1 MVSIPGW
8 FIYALI
14 GAIFAAFSIIFA
26 KIGLKD
32 IDSITITTL
41 RAIIMTIIIF
51 IIFLLEI
58 RNINNLFNL
67 SNKNYIFVIL
77 SALFG
82 ALSWI
87 AFFYALKIGEA
98 SNVSIID
105 RSSFL
110 FVVLLSIIVL
120 NEELTIKKAIAS
132 ILMFIALVLLVI

>member
-8 FIYALI
+8 FIYALL
-14 GAIFAAFSIIFA
+14 GAIFAAFSTIFA

-32 IDSITITTL
+32 INSITVTTL
-41 RAIIMTIIIF
+41 RAIIMTIILF
-51 IIFLLEI
+51 IIFILEI

-77 SALFG
+77 SAIFG

-120 NEELTIKKAIAS
+120 NEKLTIKKAIAS
-132 ILMFIALVLLVI
+132 ILMFIALVLLAI

>member
-1 MVSIPGW
+1 MVSIPTW

-14 GAIFAAFSIIFA
+14 GAIFAAFSTIFA
-26 KIGLKD
+26 KIGLRGLN
-32 IDSITITTL
+32 SITVTTL
-41 RAIIMTIIIF
+41 RSIIMTIIIF
-51 IIFLLEI
+51 IIFILEI

-67 SNKNYIFVIL
+67 SNKDYIFVIL

-110 FVVLLSIIVL
+110 FVVLFSIIVL
-120 NEELTIKKAIAS
+120 NEELTIQKVVAS

>member
-8 FIYALI
+8 FIYALL
-14 GAIFAAFSIIFA
+14 GAIFAAFSTIFA

-32 IDSITITTL
+32 INSITVTTL

-58 RNINNLFNL
+58 KNINSLFNL
-67 SNKNYIFVIL
+67 SNKNYLFVIL

-87 AFFYALKIGEA
+87 AFFYALKIGKA

-110 FVVLLSIIVL
+110 FVVLLSIIIL
-120 NEELTIKKAIAS
+120 NEKLTIQKVIAS

>member
-8 FIYALI
+8 FIYALL
-14 GAIFAAFSIIFA
+14 GAIFAAFSTIFA

-32 IDSITITTL
+32 INSITVTTL
-41 RAIIMTIIIF
+41 RAIIMTIILF

-67 SNKNYIFVIL
+67 SNKNYLFVIL
-77 SALFG
+77 SAIFG

-87 AFFYALKIGEA
+87 AFFYALKIGKA

-110 FVVLLSIIVL
+110 FVVLLSIIIL
-120 NEELTIKKAIAS
+120 NEKLTIQKVIAS
-132 ILMFIALVLLVI
+132 ILMFIALILLVI

>member
-8 FIYALI
+8 FIYALL
-14 GAIFAAFSIIFA
+14 GAIFAAFSTIFA

-32 IDSITITTL
+32 INSITVTTL
-41 RAIIMTIIIF
+41 RAIVMTIILF

-67 SNKNYIFVIL
+67 SNKNYLFVIL
-77 SALFG
+77 SAIFG

-120 NEELTIKKAIAS
+120 NEKLTIKKAIAS
-132 ILMFIALVLLVI
+132 ILMFIALVLLAI

>member
-1 MVSIPGW
+1 MVSIPTW

-14 GAIFAAFSIIFA
+14 GAIFAAFSTIFA
-26 KIGLKD
+26 KIGLQGLN
-32 IDSITITTL
+32 SITVTTL
-41 RAIIMTIIIF
+41 RSIIMTIIIF
-51 IIFLLEI
+51 IIFILEI

-67 SNKNYIFVIL
+67 SNKDYIFVIL

-110 FVVLLSIIVL
+110 FVVLFSIIIL
-120 NEELTIKKAIAS
+120 NEELTTQKVVAS

>member
-8 FIYALI
+8 FIYALL
-14 GAIFAAFSIIFA
+14 GAIFAAFSTIFA

-32 IDSITITTL
+32 INSITVTTL
-41 RAIIMTIIIF
+41 RSIIMTIIIF
-51 IIFLLEI
+51 IIFILEV

-67 SNKNYIFVIL
+67 SNKDYIFVIL

-87 AFFYALKIGEA
+87 AFFYALKIGKA

-110 FVVLLSIIVL
+110 FVVLFSIIIL
-120 NEELTIKKAIAS
+120 NEDLTIQKVIAS
-132 ILMFIALVLLVI
+132 ILMFIALILLVV

>member
-8 FIYALI
+8 FIYSLL
-14 GAIFAAFSIIFA
+14 GAIFAAFSTIFA

-32 IDSITITTL
+32 INSITVTTL

-58 RNINNLFNL
+58 KNINSLFNL
-67 SNKNYIFVIL
+67 SNKNYLFVIL

-87 AFFYALKIGEA
+87 AFFYALKIGKA

-120 NEELTIKKAIAS
+120 NEKLTIQKVIAS

>member
-1 MVSIPGW
+1 MVSIPTW

-14 GAIFAAFSIIFA
+14 GAIFAAFSTIFA
-26 KIGLKD
+26 KIGLRGLN
-32 IDSITITTL
+32 SITVTTL
-41 RAIIMTIIIF
+41 RSIIITIIIF
-51 IIFLLEI
+51 IIFILEI

-67 SNKNYIFVIL
+67 SNKDYIFVIL

-110 FVVLLSIIVL
+110 FVVLFSIIIL
-120 NEELTIKKAIAS
+120 NEELTIQKVVAS

>member
-1 MVSIPGW
+1 MVSIPTW

-14 GAIFAAFSIIFA
+14 GAIFAAFSTIFA
-26 KIGLKD
+26 KIGLRGLN
-32 IDSITITTL
+32 SITVTTL
-41 RAIIMTIIIF
+41 RSIIITIIIF
-51 IIFLLEI
+51 IIFILEI

-67 SNKNYIFVIL
+67 SNKDYIFVIL

-110 FVVLLSIIVL
+110 FVVLFSIIIL
-120 NEELTIKKAIAS
+120 NEELTTQKVVAS

>member
-8 FIYALI
+8 FIYALL
-14 GAIFAAFSIIFA
+14 GAIFAAFSTIFA

-32 IDSITITTL
+32 INSITVTTL
-41 RAIIMTIIIF
+41 RSIIMTIILF

-58 RNINNLFNL
+58 KNINNLFNL
-67 SNKNYIFVIL
+67 SNKNYLFVIL
-77 SALFG
+77 SAIFG

-110 FVVLLSIIVL
+110 FVVLLSIIIL
-120 NEELTIKKAIAS
+120 NEKLTIKKVIAS

>member
-1 MVSIPGW
+1 LVYICFNRSNICS
-8 FIYALI
+8 
-14 GAIFAAFSIIFA
+14 FSTIFA
-26 KIGLKD
+26 KIGLQGLN
-32 IDSITITTL
+32 SITVTTL
-41 RAIIMTIIIF
+41 RSIIMTIIIF
-51 IIFLLEI
+51 IIFILEI

-67 SNKNYIFVIL
+67 SNKDYIFVIL

-110 FVVLLSIIVL
+110 FVVLLGLIIL
-120 NEELTIKKAIAS
+120 NEELTIQKVVAS

>member
-1 MVSIPGW
+1 MVSIPTW

-14 GAIFAAFSIIFA
+14 GAIFAAFSTIFA
-26 KIGLKD
+26 KIGLQGLN
-32 IDSITITTL
+32 SITVTTL
-41 RAIIMTIIIF
+41 RSIIMTIIIF
-51 IIFLLEI
+51 IIFILEI

-67 SNKNYIFVIL
+67 SDKNYIFVIL

-110 FVVLLSIIVL
+110 FVVLFGIIVL
-120 NEELTIKKAIAS
+120 NEELTIQKVIAS
-132 ILMFIALVLLVI
+132 ILMFIALALLVI

>member
-1 MVSIPGW
+1 MVSIPTW

-14 GAIFAAFSIIFA
+14 GAIFAAFSTIFA
-26 KIGLKD
+26 KIGLQGLN
-32 IDSITITTL
+32 SITVTTL
-41 RAIIMTIIIF
+41 RSIIMTIIIF
-51 IIFLLEI
+51 IIFILEI

-67 SNKNYIFVIL
+67 SNKDYIFVIL

-110 FVVLLSIIVL
+110 FVVLLGLIIL
-120 NEELTIKKAIAS
+120 NEELTIQKVVAS

>member
-1 MVSIPGW
+1 MVSIPTW

-14 GAIFAAFSIIFA
+14 GAIFAAFSTIFA
-26 KIGLKD
+26 KIGLQGLN
-32 IDSITITTL
+32 SITVTTL
-41 RAIIMTIIIF
+41 RSIIMTIIIF
-51 IIFLLEI
+51 IIFILEI

-67 SNKNYIFVIL
+67 SNKDYIFVIL

-87 AFFYALKIGEA
+87 AFFYTLKIGEA

-110 FVVLLSIIVL
+110 FVVLLGLIIL
-120 NEELTIKKAIAS
+120 NEELTIQKVVAS

>member
-8 FIYALI
+8 FIYALL
-14 GAIFAAFSIIFA
+14 GAIFAAFSTIFA

-32 IDSITITTL
+32 INSITVTTL
-41 RAIIMTIIIF
+41 RAIIMTIILF

-58 RNINNLFNL
+58 KNINNLFNL
-67 SNKNYIFVIL
+67 SNKNYLFVIL
-77 SALFG
+77 SAIFG

-110 FVVLLSIIVL
+110 FVVLLSIIIL
-120 NEELTIKKAIAS
+120 NEKLTIQKVIAS

>member
-1 MVSIPGW
+1 MVSIPTW

-14 GAIFAAFSIIFA
+14 GAIFAAFSTIFA
-26 KIGLKD
+26 KIGLRGLN
-32 IDSITITTL
+32 SITVTTL
-41 RAIIMTIIIF
+41 RSIIITIIIF
-51 IIFLLEI
+51 IIFILEI

-67 SNKNYIFVIL
+67 SNKDYIFVIL

-120 NEELTIKKAIAS
+120 NEGLTIQKVVAS
-132 ILMFIALVLLVI
+132 ILMFIALVLLII

>member
-1 MVSIPGW
+1 MVSIPTW

-14 GAIFAAFSIIFA
+14 GAIFAAFSTIFA
-26 KIGLKD
+26 KIGLRGLN
-32 IDSITITTL
+32 SITVTTL
-41 RAIIMTIIIF
+41 RSIIITIIIF
-51 IIFLLEI
+51 IIFILEI

-67 SNKNYIFVIL
+67 SNKDYIFVIL

-110 FVVLLSIIVL
+110 FVVLFSIIVL
-120 NEELTIKKAIAS
+120 NEELTTQKVVAS
-132 ILMFIALVLLVI
+132 ILMFIALVLLII

>member
-8 FIYALI
+8 FIYALL
-14 GAIFAAFSIIFA
+14 GAIFAAFSTIFA

-32 IDSITITTL
+32 INSITVTTL

-67 SNKNYIFVIL
+67 SNKNYLFVIL
-77 SALFG
+77 SAIFG

-87 AFFYALKIGEA
+87 AFFYALKIGKA
-98 SNVSIID
+98 SNVSIVD

-110 FVVLLSIIVL
+110 FVVLLSIIIL
-120 NEELTIKKAIAS
+120 NEKLTIQKVIAS

>member
-1 MVSIPGW
+1 MPTW

-14 GAIFAAFSIIFA
+14 GAIFAAFSTIFA
-26 KIGLKD
+26 KIGLQGLN
-32 IDSITITTL
+32 SITVTTL
-41 RAIIMTIIIF
+41 RSIIMTIIIF
-51 IIFLLEI
+51 IIFILEI

-67 SNKNYIFVIL
+67 SDKNYIFVIL

-110 FVVLLSIIVL
+110 FVVLFGIIVL
-120 NEELTIKKAIAS
+120 NEELTIQKVIAS
-132 ILMFIALVLLVI
+132 ILMFIALALLVI

>member
-1 MVSIPGW
+1 
-8 FIYALI
+8 
-14 GAIFAAFSIIFA
+14 
-26 KIGLKD
+26 
-32 IDSITITTL
+32 
-41 RAIIMTIIIF
+41 MTIIIF
-51 IIFLLEI
+51 IIFILEI

-82 ALSWI
+82 AFSWI

-110 FVVLLSIIVL
+110 FVVLFSIIVL
-120 NEELTIKKAIAS
+120 NEELTIQKVVAS

>member
-1 MVSIPGW
+1 MVSIPTW

-14 GAIFAAFSIIFA
+14 GAIFAAFSTIFA
-26 KIGLKD
+26 KIGLQGLN
-32 IDSITITTL
+32 SITVTTL
-41 RAIIMTIIIF
+41 RSIIMTIIIF
-51 IIFLLEI
+51 IIFILEI

-110 FVVLLSIIVL
+110 FVVLLGLIVL
-120 NEELTIKKAIAS
+120 NEGLTIQKVIAS

>member
-1 MVSIPGW
+1 MVSIPTW

-14 GAIFAAFSIIFA
+14 GAIFAAFSTIFA
-26 KIGLKD
+26 KIGLQGLN
-32 IDSITITTL
+32 SITVTTL
-41 RAIIMTIIIF
+41 RSIIMTIIIF
-51 IIFLLEI
+51 IIFIIEI

-67 SNKNYIFVIL
+67 SDKNYIFVIL

-110 FVVLLSIIVL
+110 FVVLFGIIVL
-120 NEELTIKKAIAS
+120 NEELTIQKVIAS